1 MNDDDMNEYGMN
13 RRMRW
18 RDMNLIHYEFDSI
31 AKYPICCSNN
41 EEGELSRHGDI
52 RGNEQSQLQIL
63 TLNEINSTCSY
74 ISIHRSE

>member
-1 MNDDDMNEYGMN
+1 MNEYGMN

-41 EEGELSRHGDI
+41 EEGELSR
-52 RGNEQSQLQIL
+52 QIL
-63 TLNEINSTCSY
+63 TLNEINSRCSY

>member
-1 MNDDDMNEYGMN
+1 MNEYGMN

-18 RDMNLIHYEFDSI
+18 RDMNLIHYVFDSI

-63 TLNEINSTCSY
+63 TLNEINSRCSY